1 MSDLAHSFCGREVQ
15 DLVVFA
21 KSLVLPDNAVMPSS
35 LRSVSKRSKNH
46 VSEGRRADPRDSRP
60 IPEIQGEPIHK
71 SSIQMSQ
78 TQFPPGLMSQ

>member
-35 LRSVSKRSKNH
+35 LRSVSKKSKNH
-46 VSEGRRADPRDSRP
+46 VSEGRGADPP
-60 IPEIQGEPIHK
+60 
-71 SSIQMSQ
+71 
-78 TQFPPGLMSQ
+78 